1 VPVFLK
7 EAAGLIDAKG
17 NRDPIADARGD
28 RVAD

>member
-1 VPVFLK
+1 MPVFLK

-17 NRDPIADARGD
+17 DCDPIADPRGD